1 MLDRDI
7 NDRDVDSKLEINQIV
22 DIIKKKRGRKPK
34 NFLNSTINKVQEV
47 SEVANESI
55 ETNVIKKRGR
65 KSNTKIINITPEI
78 NMDILTTL
86 IAHLPL
92 KMSDVYKVTNLS
104 INNEDHNKNMNGN
117 ISLETITSGMHVE
130 NERETKETKGNDI
143 AKETKET
150 KETKELRS
158 ELVSSYVELNDENE
172 VFENTSSKYDE
183 VSFANCMSCSTLESK
198 IEKLEMEIK
207 KLKNGII
214 NNTTTFN
221 KKLYESKVQFIN
233 KNTNEWTE
241 KTEICCWWCCHQF
254 DNVPLGIPEFINKD
268 TYYLFGCFCS
278 FNCMLAYNSDINDY
292 KIWDRQSNIYQMKN
306 KIDIDNKIMI
316 QNAPPRQTLKLFGG
330 PLSIMDYR
338 QNFFMVN
345 KEFRHFF
352 PPMVS
357 IIGMIE
363 EENRDLS
370 GNKKVQYNK
379 SYEHTLV
386 KRKKPLP
393 NKSSTLN
400 IMINK
405 M

>member
-1 MLDRDI
+1 MLDRD
-7 NDRDVDSKLEINQIV
+7 NNNQDVESKLLDESLEINQIV
-22 DIIKKKRGRKPK
+22 DIVKKKRGRKPK
-34 NFLNSTINKVQEV
+34 NLLINSSIQVQEV
-47 SEVANESI
+47 NEDNV
-55 ETNVIKKRGR
+55 EPNVIKKRGR
-65 KSNTKIINITPEI
+65 KSNTKIINITPEV

-92 KMSDVYKVTNLS
+92 KMSDINKITQKALLSTIDNLE
-104 INNEDHNKNMNGN
+104 IN
-117 ISLETITSGMHVE
+117 E
-130 NERETKETKGNDI
+130 NLETKGNLGNLGNLENL
-143 AKETKET
+143 KNLKT
-150 KETKELRS
+150 RS
-158 ELVSSYVELNDENE
+158 ELISSYVELNDEHE
-172 VFENTSSKYDE
+172 VFNTSINVDNN
-183 VSFANCMSCSTLESK
+183 NCVKCSTLELK
-198 IEKLEMEIK
+198 VEKLEMEIK
-207 KLKNGII
+207 KLKSGII

-233 KNTNEWTE
+233 INTNEWAE
-241 KTEICCWWCCHQF
+241 KTDICCWWCCHQF

-306 KIDIDNKIMI
+306 KIDTDNKILI
-316 QNAPPRQTLKLFGG
+316 HNAPPRQTLRLFGG
-330 PLSIMDYR
+330 PLSIMEYR

-357 IIGMIE
+357 IVGMIE
-363 EENRDLS
+363 EENRDLT

-379 SYEHTLV
+379 TYDNTLV
-386 KRKKPLP
+386 KRRKPLP

-400 IMINK
+400 VMVNK

>member
-1 MLDRDI
+1 MLDRD
-7 NDRDVDSKLEINQIV
+7 NNSQDVENKLLDETLAINQIV

-34 NFLNSTINKVQEV
+34 NLLNNSNIQSLTEV
-47 SEVANESI
+47 NDDNVDNTDNL

-65 KSNTKIINITPEI
+65 KSNTKIINITPEV
-78 NMDILTTL
+78 NMDVLTTL

-92 KMSDVYKVTNLS
+92 KMSDITKVTQNPIVS
-104 INNEDHNKNMNGN
+104 NFNINNNKINDN
-117 ISLETITSGMHVE
+117 LEFKGIKE
-130 NERETKETKGNDI
+130 KDNEYK
-143 AKETKET
+143 
-150 KETKELRS
+150 S
-158 ELVSSYVELNDENE
+158 ELISSYVELNDENE
-172 VFENTSSKYDE
+172 ICNNTLYHSK
-183 VSFANCMSCSTLESK
+183 NCIKCSTLELK

-207 KLKNGII
+207 KLKSGII
-214 NNTTTFN
+214 NNTSTFN
-221 KKLYESKVQFIN
+221 KKLYESKVQFID

-241 KTEICCWWCCHQF
+241 KTDICCWWCCHQF

-278 FNCMLAYNSDINDY
+278 FNCMLAYNTDINDY

-306 KIDIDNKIMI
+306 KIDVDNKIMI
-316 QNAPPRQTLKLFGG
+316 QNAPPRQTLNLFGG
-330 PLSIMDYR
+330 PLTITEYR

-357 IIGMIE
+357 IVGIIE
-363 EENRDLS
+363 EENRDLT
-370 GNKKVQYNK
+370 GNKRVQYNK
-379 SYEHTLV
+379 SFENTLI